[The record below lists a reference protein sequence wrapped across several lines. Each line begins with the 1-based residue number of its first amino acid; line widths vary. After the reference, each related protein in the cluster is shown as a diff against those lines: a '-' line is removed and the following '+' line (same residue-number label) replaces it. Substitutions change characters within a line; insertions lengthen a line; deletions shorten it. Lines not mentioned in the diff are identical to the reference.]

1 MGPTAVFRG
10 RQIQSSPTFN
20 RKEVLR
26 TQAGKDRPDC
36 SCSSIGRAAGRVS
49 PVQGASAAGGLNV
62 CKVCTPLESRSRPA
76 RCTDPRNQEA
86 EVPRRSSSKT
96 RARNPGFSGSCWCG
110 GSLLPAGSP
119 RRSDQRW
126 LSPDRRPL
134 IMILEL
140 IVATEATVLSASWIR
155 RSRMSRRQ
163 ILLGRSSSEIN
174 LPFLDQNLRQQTTNP
189 TRLQTFAAR
198 KLAAVCRNAVHT
210 QAFELLVLK
219 LIQSASRRSRRESEI
234 SRVEVIL

>member
-1 MGPTAVFRG
+1 M
-10 RQIQSSPTFN
+10 
-20 RKEVLR
+20 L
-26 TQAGKDRPDC
+26 
-36 SCSSIGRAAGRVS
+36 
-49 PVQGASAAGGLNV
+49 
-62 CKVCTPLESRSRPA
+62 
-76 RCTDPRNQEA
+76 
-86 EVPRRSSSKT
+86 
-96 RARNPGFSGSCWCG
+96 
-110 GSLLPAGSP
+110 
-119 RRSDQRW
+119 
-126 LSPDRRPL
+126 
-134 IMILEL
+134 LEL
-140 IVATEATVLSASWIR
+140 IVATEASVLSASWIR